1 MDARTLDLI
10 NLELDGRLDAAGRAE
25 LEAALANDPAARAR
39 REQLRAVARALAD
52 APAPALP
59 LDFRDSVLRRVPQ
72 RINQRAR
79 TRRYWQGGLALAAS
93 VVLAVVV
100 LRVVQHGP
108 ALTSE
113 QLGATLAPATAT
125 VTAAPRPGGLSL
137 NFALP
142 SEPSDLIIEAPG
154 RGALT
159 AFSDGSTAPIVDGR
173 RIVVVA
179 VGGRFTVHVSGDI
192 ENFSANLVRGGVV
205 TPVTVR
211 AR

>member
-25 LEAALANDPAARAR
+25 LEAALANDPAARTR
-39 REQLRAVARALAD
+39 REQLRAVARKLAD

-59 LDFRDSVLRRVPQ
+59 LDFRDSVLRRLPQ
-72 RINQRAR
+72 RVDQRLRAR
-79 TRRYWQGGLALAAS
+79 KFWRGGLALAAS
-93 VVLAVVV
+93 VVAAVVV

-108 ALTSE
+108 ALSPD

-125 VTAAPRPGGLSL
+125 VTPTPRPGGLSL

-142 SEPSDLIIEAPG
+142 QAPADLVIDLPG
-154 RGALT
+154 EGPLTASGERGA
-159 AFSDGSTAPIVDGR
+159 APIVEGR

-179 VGGRFTVHVSGDI
+179 AGGSFAVHVSGDVDG
-192 ENFSANLVRGGVV
+192 FSANLVRGEAV

-211 AR
+211 AP